1 MPDESELLN
10 PGRDDVRTA
19 DDVLGCRI
27 TRGEVEWMKVTVE
40 GRAALTPA
48 AGAVA
53 IDPEMVGR
61 GACCDPSPIA
71 PNGPGVR
78 SVG

>member
-19 DDVLGCRI
+19 DDVLGRRI
-27 TRGEVEWMKVTVE
+27 TRGEVERMKATGE

-53 IDPEMVGR
+53 IDSEMVWR
-61 GACCDPSPIA
+61 GAGCDPSPIA

-78 SVG
+78 SVE